1 MKQWIKAAGLSLV
14 ILSSSMYAQ
23 AAEAAQKVGYVAT
36 GQAMAQLAKR
46 YNVAEKL
53 RGEFKDRIDELR
65 GIESRMKTKVD
76 KMKRD
81 GELMSASDRTK
92 LQREM
97 ASLESNY
104 KLKAKA
110 LQEDQR
116 RRSAEEEQKLV
127 QKIRKAIQDVA
138 KREGYD
144 IVIDANAVLHASPK
158 DDLSSKVISAVK

>member
-116 RRSAEEEQKLV
+116 RRGAEEEQKLV

-144 IVIDANAVLHASPK
+144 IVLDANAVLHASPK

>member
-36 GQAMAQLAKR
+36 GQAMQELAQR

-65 GIESRMKTKVD
+65 GIENRMKTKVD
-76 KMKRD
+76 KMQRD
-81 GELMSASDRTK
+81 GELMSSSERTK

-97 ASLESNY
+97 ASLESDY

-116 RRSAEEEQKLV
+116 RRGAEEEQKLV
-127 QKIRKAIQDVA
+127 QKIRQAIQDVA

-144 IVIDANAVLHASPK
+144 IVIDANAVLHANPK
-158 DDLSSKVISAVK
+158 DDLSSKVISAVR

>member
-1 MKQWIKAAGLSLV
+1 
-14 ILSSSMYAQ
+14 
-23 AAEAAQKVGYVAT
+23 
-36 GQAMAQLAKR
+36 
-46 YNVAEKL
+46 
-53 RGEFKDRIDELR
+53 
-65 GIESRMKTKVD
+65 
-76 KMKRD
+76 MKRD
-81 GELMSASDRTK
+81 GELMSSSERTK

-97 ASLESNY
+97 ASLESDY

-116 RRSAEEEQKLV
+116 RRGAEEEQKLV

-144 IVIDANAVLHASPK
+144 IVVDANAVLYASPK

>member
-14 ILSSSMYAQ
+14 IISSSMYAN

-46 YNVAEKL
+46 YNVPQKL
-53 RGEFKDRIDELR
+53 RNEFKDRIDELR
-65 GIESRMKTKVD
+65 GIENSMKTKVE
-76 KMKRD
+76 KLKRD
-81 GELMSASDRTK
+81 GELMSAADRTK

-97 ASLESNY
+97 AALESDY

-116 RRSAEEEQKLV
+116 RRGAEEEQKLV
-127 QKIRKAIQDVA
+127 QKIRQAIQDVA

-144 IVIDANAVLHASPK
+144 LVLDANAVLHASPK
-158 DDLSSKVISAVK
+158 DDLSSKVIAAVK

>member
-1 MKQWIKAAGLSLV
+1 MKQWIKAASLSLV

-23 AAEAAQKVGYVAT
+23 AADAAQKIGYVST

-65 GIESRMKTKVD
+65 GIESKIKAKVD
-76 KMKRD
+76 KVKRD
-81 GELMSASDRTK
+81 GELMSASERTQIK
-92 LQREM
+92 REM

-116 RRSAEEEQKLV
+116 RRGAEEEQKLV

-138 KREGYD
+138 KKEGYD
-144 IVIDANAVLHASPK
+144 IIVDANAVLFASPK
-158 DDLSSKVISAVK
+158 DDLSTRVISAVK

>member
-14 ILSSSMYAQ
+14 ILSSSMYAH

-36 GQAMAQLAKR
+36 GQVMGQLAKR
-46 YNVAEKL
+46 YNVTEKL
-53 RGEFKDRIDELR
+53 RAEFKDRVDELR
-65 GIESRMKTKVD
+65 GIETRIKTKVD

-81 GELMSASDRTK
+81 GELMSSSERTK
-92 LQREM
+92 LQREL
-97 ASLESNY
+97 ASLESDY

-110 LQEDQR
+110 LTEDQHR
-116 RRSAEEEQKLV
+116 RGAEEEQKLV
-127 QKIRKAIQDVA
+127 QKIRQAIQDVA

-144 IVIDANAVLHASPK
+144 IVLDANAVLHASPS

>member
-23 AAEAAQKVGYVAT
+23 AAQAAQKVGYVAT

-46 YNVAEKL
+46 YNVPEKL
-53 RGEFKDRIDELR
+53 RNEFKDRIDELR
-65 GIESRMKTKVD
+65 GIENRMKTKVD

-81 GELMSASDRTK
+81 GELMSAADRTK

-97 ASLESNY
+97 ASLESDY

-110 LQEDQR
+110 LAEDQR
-116 RRSAEEEQKLV
+116 RRGSEEEQKLV
-127 QKIRKAIQDVA
+127 QKIRQAIQDVA

-144 IVIDANAVLHASPK
+144 LVVDANAVLYANPK

>member
-1 MKQWIKAAGLSLV
+1 MKQWMKAAGLSLV
-14 ILSSSMYAQ
+14 ILSSSMYAN

-36 GQAMAQLAKR
+36 GQAMGQLAQR

-53 RGEFKDRIDELR
+53 RKEFKDRIDELR
-65 GIESRMKTKVD
+65 GIEGRMKSKVE

-81 GELMSASDRTK
+81 GELMSASERTK
-92 LQREM
+92 IQREL
-97 ASLESNY
+97 ASLDADY

-116 RRSAEEEQKLV
+116 RRGAEEEQKLV
-127 QKIRKAIQDVA
+127 KKIRTAIQDVA

-144 IVIDANAVLHASPK
+144 LVVDANAVLYANPK

>member
-1 MKQWIKAAGLSLV
+1 MKQWMKAAGLSLV
-14 ILSSSMYAQ
+14 ILSSSFYAQ

-36 GQAMAQLAKR
+36 SQAMAQLAQR
-46 YNVAEKL
+46 YNVPEKL
-53 RGEFKDRIDELR
+53 RNEFKDRIAELR
-65 GIESRMKTKVD
+65 GIEGSMKTKVE

-81 GELMSASDRTK
+81 GELMSSSEKTK

-97 ASLESNY
+97 QSLESNY
-104 KLKAKA
+104 KLKAQA

-116 RRSAEEEQKLV
+116 RRGAEEEQKLV
-127 QKIRKAIQDVA
+127 QKIRQAIQDVA

-144 IVIDANAVLHASPK
+144 IVVDANAVLYASPK

>member
-1 MKQWIKAAGLSLV
+1 MKQWIKAASLSLV
-14 ILSSSMYAQ
+14 ILSSSMYAN

-81 GELMSASDRTK
+81 GELMSSSDRTK

-116 RRSAEEEQKLV
+116 RRGAEEEQKLV

-144 IVIDANAVLHASPK
+144 IILDANAVLHASPK

>member
-1 MKQWIKAAGLSLV
+1 MKQWIKAASLSLV
-14 ILSSSMYAQ
+14 ILSSVCAQ

-65 GIESRMKTKVD
+65 GIESKMKTKVD
-76 KMKRD
+76 KVKRD
-81 GELMSASDRTK
+81 GELMSSSERTK

-97 ASLESNY
+97 ASLESDY

-116 RRSAEEEQKLV
+116 RRGAEEEQKLV

-144 IVIDANAVLHASPK
+144 IIVDANAVLYASPK
-158 DDLSSKVISAVK
+158 DDLSTKVISAVK

>member
-14 ILSSSMYAQ
+14 IISSSMYAH

-46 YNVAEKL
+46 YNVPQKL
-53 RGEFKDRIDELR
+53 RSEFKDRIDELR
-65 GIESRMKTKVD
+65 GIESRMKGKVD
-76 KMKRD
+76 KLKRD
-81 GELMSASDRTK
+81 GELMSAADRTK

-97 ASLESNY
+97 AALESDY

-110 LQEDQR
+110 LAEDQR
-116 RRSAEEEQKLV
+116 RRGAEEEQKLV

-144 IVIDANAVLHASPK
+144 LVLDANAVLHASPK
-158 DDLSSKVISAVK
+158 DDLSSKVIAAVK

>member
-1 MKQWIKAAGLSLV
+1 MKQWIKAASLSLV

-23 AAEAAQKVGYVAT
+23 AADAAQKIGYVST

-65 GIESRMKTKVD
+65 GIESKIKAKVD
-76 KMKRD
+76 KVKRD
-81 GELMSASDRTK
+81 GELMSASERTQIK
-92 LQREM
+92 REM

-116 RRSAEEEQKLV
+116 RRGAEEEQKLV

-138 KREGYD
+138 KKEGYD
-144 IVIDANAVLHASPK
+144 IIVDANAVLFASPK
-158 DDLSSKVISAVK
+158 DDLSTKVISAVK

>member
-1 MKQWIKAAGLSLV
+1 MKQWIKAASLSLV

-65 GIESRMKTKVD
+65 GLESRMKTKVD

-81 GELMSASDRTK
+81 GELMSSSDRTK

-116 RRSAEEEQKLV
+116 RRGAEEEQKLV

-144 IVIDANAVLHASPK
+144 IVLDANAVLHASPK
-158 DDLSSKVISAVK
+158 DDLSAKVISAVK

>member
-1 MKQWIKAAGLSLV
+1 MKQWIKAASLSLV

-23 AAEAAQKVGYVAT
+23 AADAAQKIGYVST

-65 GIESRMKTKVD
+65 GIEGKIKAKVD
-76 KMKRD
+76 KVKRD
-81 GELMSASDRTK
+81 GELMSASERTQIK
-92 LQREM
+92 REM

-116 RRSAEEEQKLV
+116 RRGAEEEQKLV

-138 KREGYD
+138 KKEGYD
-144 IVIDANAVLHASPK
+144 IIVDANAVLFASPK
-158 DDLSSKVISAVK
+158 DDLSTKVISAVK

>member
-1 MKQWIKAAGLSLV
+1 MKAAGLSLV
-14 ILSSSMYAQ
+14 ILSSSMYAN

-36 GQAMAQLAKR
+36 GQAMGQLAQR

-53 RGEFKDRIDELR
+53 RKEFKDRIDELR
-65 GIESRMKTKVD
+65 GIEGRMKSKVE

-81 GELMSASDRTK
+81 GELMSASERTK
-92 LQREM
+92 IQREL
-97 ASLESNY
+97 ASLDADY

-116 RRSAEEEQKLV
+116 RRGAEEEQKLV
-127 QKIRKAIQDVA
+127 KKIRTAIQDVA

-144 IVIDANAVLHASPK
+144 LVVDANAVLYANPK

>member
-1 MKQWIKAAGLSLV
+1 MKQWMKAAGLSLV
-14 ILSSSMYAQ
+14 ILSSSFYAQ

-36 GQAMAQLAKR
+36 GQAMAQLAQR
-46 YNVAEKL
+46 YNVSEKL
-53 RGEFKDRIDELR
+53 RNEFKDRIDELR
-65 GIESRMKTKVD
+65 GIEGRMKTKVD

-81 GELMSASDRTK
+81 GELMSSSEKTK

-97 ASLESNY
+97 QALESNY
-104 KLKAKA
+104 KLKAQA

-116 RRSAEEEQKLV
+116 RRGAEEEQKLV
-127 QKIRKAIQDVA
+127 QKLRTAIQDVA

-144 IVIDANAVLHASPK
+144 LVVDANAVLYASPS